1 MTMNFVLFNNKIVP
15 KENAILSPVDD
26 GILIGD
32 GVFTTLLVQNGV
44 PILIEEHCKRLYFQA
59 RKLNLQIVEISFQ
72 SIHELLIRNKA
83 KVGTYRLKLCY
94 IAQGDFFQKNK
105 STTLV
110 GVLSPY
116 ALKKDPLRLLPY
128 PYPIETPFSQYK
140 TLAYSHRFF
149 LLQWAISQQFDDV
162 ITIESRGYILESAF
176 ANIFWF
182 IGNTFYYPASRLP
195 VFPGITIEIIKK
207 IVSSWEGYSIQ
218 PTYRQ
223 IRDITTSEQW
233 FIASSLLGIKPIVQI
248 GSVHLA
254 RNHALEQYLCNAYKK
269 FIAIHHKD
277 LEVSIS

>member
-1 MTMNFVLFNNKIVP
+1 MNFVLFNNQVIP
-15 KENAILSPVDD
+15 KANALLSPIDN

-59 RKLNLQIVEISFQ
+59 RKLNLQIVQISFQ
-72 SIHELLIRNKA
+72 SIHKLLMLNNA
-83 KVGTYRLKLCY
+83 KEGLYRLKLCY
-94 IAQGDFFQKNK
+94 IAEGDFFQKNK
-105 STTLV
+105 STILV

-116 ALKKDPLRLLPY
+116 TLEKDPVRLLPY
-128 PYPIETPFSQYK
+128 PCPIETPFSHYK

-162 ITIESRGYILESAF
+162 ITVNSKGYILETAF

-182 IGNTFYYPASRLP
+182 VGNTFYYPAPRLP

-223 IRDITTSEQW
+223 IEDIATSEQW
-233 FIASSLLGIKPIVQI
+233 FIASSLSGIKSIVQI
-248 GSVHLA
+248 GSVNLT
-254 RNHALEQYLCNAYKK
+254 RNHVLEKYLCKSYKK

-277 LEVSIS
+277 RGVSIF